1 MLTFAEAKTGSRRRD
16 LVPEYS
22 RPRLMDTKE
31 ESQKIKDFVQIVGIG
46 STKKII
52 CNLSIN
58 PRVYNLLTSF
68 RIRSTL

>member
-1 MLTFAEAKTGSRRRD
+1 MLTFAEAKTGSRRRG

-46 STKKII
+46 STKKLFAI
-52 CNLSIN
+52 
-58 PRVYNLLTSF
+58 
-68 RIRSTL
+68 